1 MQFQRKP
8 GISETP
14 VDDGVFLVEPESQ
27 EIFYLDSI
35 SCGLW
40 RELSQPRSR
49 ADLHDVLGEAFP
61 EIPAERIASDI
72 GAVLDDLL
80 QKRLIV
86 GLP

>member
-1 MQFQRKP
+1 MRFQRNP

-14 VDDGVFLVEPESQ
+14 VDDGVFLVEPQSQ

-40 RELSQPRSR
+40 RELAEPRSR
-49 ADLHDVLGEAFP
+49 EDLHALIGAAFP
-61 EIPAERIASDI
+61 EVPAERIAGDVA
-72 GAVLDDLL
+72 AVIDDLVA
-80 QKRLIV
+80 KRLVI

>member
-40 RELSQPRSR
+40 RELAQPRSR
-49 ADLHDVLGEAFP
+49 ADLHGVVGEAFP
-61 EIPAERIASDI
+61 EVPAERIASDVA
-72 GAVLDDLL
+72 AVLEDLL